1 MPLRLSTPRLVEKN
15 GYWNLVFYARE
26 TRRRRWHSLGT
37 QSRQTAERRARAMT
51 RAWEDGTFDPF
62 RERFEFEAYTVER
75 AAERYLEDHEGH
87 LKPKTLRNMRGVL
100 NLLIEAT
107 PSISVQHVEPRHIK
121 RVIARPPSP
130 HSRLSYYRQLRV
142 FFRWCIS
149 AGLMSEDPTE
159 HLPRPRAPKKNPAFL
174 SRSEFARLVAYMEE
188 QGDQRMADIV
198 RWAVSTG
205 GRLGEICQLQ
215 FGDVDLDSGLVHYRA
230 TGGRTNKSNRDRAV
244 PLVPM
249 ARAVYL
255 RQLRRYPS
263 PRVPRDAPHF
273 TGVKGGAIRDGGSFT
288 SHRFKRY
295 VRALAAL
302 DPSFSEEYDFHT
314 LRHTFASWLRLAG
327 VPLDRIQYW
336 LGHRSITTTEVY
348 AHIIPEHIQH
358 ESAGVFPDEEP
369 RASLPCPIPE
379 SGRLEQEHAL
389 RVGIVLDSDF

>member
-1 MPLRLSTPRLVEKN
+1 MPLRTTTPRLVEQK
-15 GYWNLVFYARE
+15 GYYNLVFYNRQ

-37 QSRQTAERRARAMT
+37 KSRQVAERRARAMT

-75 AAERYLEDHEGH
+75 AAERYLIDQQGR

-107 PSISVQHVEPRHIK
+107 PAINVQHVEPRHVK
-121 RVIARPPSP
+121 RVLKRPTSP

-142 FFRWCIS
+142 FFRWCLN
-149 AGLMSEDPTE
+149 AGLTSEDPTD
-159 HLPRPRAPKKNPAFL
+159 HIPRPRPPKKNPLFL
-174 SRSEFARLVAYMEE
+174 PRSDFARLIAYMESRQDE
-188 QGDQRMADIV
+188 RLADIA

-215 FGDVDLDSGLVHYRA
+215 FGDVDAEHGLVHYRA
-230 TGGRTNKSNRDRAV
+230 GGEKTNKSSRDRAV
-244 PLVPM
+244 PLSEM

-255 RQLRRYPS
+255 RQRRRYPS
-263 PRVPRDAPHF
+263 VRIPLDAPLF
-273 TGVKGGAIRDGGSFT
+273 TGMKGGAIRDGGSFT

-295 VRALAAL
+295 IRELAATEAFNE
-302 DPSFSEEYDFHT
+302 DYDFHT
-314 LRHTFASWLRLAG
+314 LRHTFASWLRLSG

-348 AHIIPEHIQH
+348 AHIIPEKIQH
-358 ESAGVFPDEEP
+358 EAAGIFPDDTTPGTPPEEQTP
-369 RASLPCPIPE
+369 APS
-379 SGRLEQEHAL
+379 
-389 RVGIVLDSDF
+389 VGIVLET